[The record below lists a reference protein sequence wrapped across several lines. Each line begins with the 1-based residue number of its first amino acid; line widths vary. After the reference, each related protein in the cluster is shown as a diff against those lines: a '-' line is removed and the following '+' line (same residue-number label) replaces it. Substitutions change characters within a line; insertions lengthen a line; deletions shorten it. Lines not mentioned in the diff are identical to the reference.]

1 MEVLAAESGRGKAVL
16 GSTHDVDC
24 VAEHFARMLAL
35 KRALVADGPAALI
48 RHPGVLRAT
57 YCGHGCQQH
66 GPRVRRRAVRF
77 GVVTYGE
84 LIFAAFDPL
93 GARAA
98 GYAVGLLERDSLER
112 VSSFHPDA

>member
-1 MEVLAAESGRGKAVL
+1 
-16 GSTHDVDC
+16 
-24 VAEHFARMLAL
+24 MLAL
-35 KRALVADGPAALI
+35 SGALVADGPPALI
-48 RHPGVLRAT
+48 RHPGVLRST
-57 YCGHGCQQH
+57 YGGHGCQQH
-66 GPRVRRRAVRF
+66 GPRVRRRAVRSGRQS

>member
-48 RHPGVLRAT
+48 RHPGVLRS
-57 YCGHGCQQH
+57 
-66 GPRVRRRAVRF
+66 
-77 GVVTYGE
+77 TYGGHRIAVGRGG
-84 LIFAAFDPL
+84 LVLSGSCL
-93 GARAA
+93 GSTRSRLHAA
-98 GYAVGLLERDSLER
+98 GIAGLKFWWGDLR
-112 VSSFHPDA
+112 PW

>member
-1 MEVLAAESGRGKAVL
+1 MAVLAAESGRRKTVL

-66 GPRVRRRAVRF
+66 GPRVRRRAVRSGRRVCCF
-77 GVVTYGE
+77 YIWE
-84 LIFAAFDPL
+84 AD
-93 GARAA
+93 
-98 GYAVGLLERDSLER
+98 LLVRHLECDSLER